1 MKKQQR
7 LLLLLGVLIAVSALT
22 FAVMKREEHK
32 EIIKNTPATVL
43 EMKEID
49 SVSWDYDG
57 SSYAFRKEDGGWV
70 YEADEA
76 FPVDEEKMADLLSQF
91 ASMGAAFTIEEV
103 EDYGQYGLTNPI
115 CTITLTQGEQ
125 TAEIQ
130 LGDYSQMDSQR
141 YASLGDGNVYLLSHD
156 PLEEFDTDLSGLIR
170 QDAALPETVTVE
182 NISVSGGDSYSRDED
197 GGSLNDDD
205 VYFRDADG
213 AALDTDRVDSYI
225 RKLQILELTD
235 YVTYSA
241 TEQDLKDC
249 YLDTPA
255 KTVTVTYTTDEEDA
269 GTQTFT
275 LHLGKEPDKSEDEP
289 GQAYARVGDS
299 PILYRIDGD
308 TYDKLIAC
316 DYNDLRHQR
325 VFCADFAQ
333 ADSLTVTLD
342 GITTEFTYGVPED
355 SEDKEAVWMLN
366 GTEVDLS
373 EVRVALESMTADEF
387 TAAAPTGRQE
397 LTLTVHLDRE
407 GTDSVTITLY
417 RLDGTQCLAQVDGQ
431 SLCYFPR
438 TQAVELIEA
447 LNEILLG

>member
-7 LLLLLGVLIAVSALT
+7 LALLLGVLIAVSALT

-43 EMKEID
+43 EMKDID

-57 SSYAFRKEDGGWV
+57 SSYAFRKENSGWV

-76 FPVDEEKMADLLSQF
+76 FPVDEEKMADLLEQF

-103 EDYGQYGLTNPI
+103 EDYGQYGLTDPV
-115 CTITLTQGEQ
+115 CTITLTQGNR
-125 TAEIQ
+125 TAEIR

-170 QDAALPETVTVE
+170 QDKTIPDSVTVE
-182 NISVSGGDSYSRDED
+182 NIAVSGGDSYSRDEN
-197 GGSLNDDD
+197 GVSLDDDD
-205 VYFRDADG
+205 VYFRDSDG
-213 AALDTDRVDSYI
+213 AALDTDRVDAYV

-235 YVTYSA
+235 YVTYNAS
-241 TEQDLKDC
+241 EQELKDC

-255 KTVTVTYTTDEEDA
+255 KTITVTYTPDEEDA
-269 GTQTFT
+269 QAQTFT
-275 LHLGKEPDKSEDEP
+275 LHLGKEPDKGEDEP

-299 PILYRIDGD
+299 PILYRMDSD
-308 TYDKLIAC
+308 TYDKLMAC

-325 VFCADFAQ
+325 VFYADFAQ

-342 GITTEFTYGVPED
+342 GVTTEFTYGVPED
-355 SEDKEAVWMLN
+355 SEDQNAVWMLN
-366 GTEVDLS
+366 GEEVDLS
-373 EVRVALESMTADEF
+373 EVQVALESMTADEF
-387 TAAAPTGRQE
+387 TSAAPTGRQE
-397 LTLTVHLDRE
+397 LSLTVHLNRE
-407 GTDSVTITLY
+407 GADTVTIALY
-417 RLDGTQCLAQVDGQ
+417 RLDGAQCLAQVDGQ

-438 TQAVELIEA
+438 TQAVALIEA

>member
-1 MKKQQR
+1 MKKRQR
-7 LLLLLGVLIAVSALT
+7 LALLLGVLIAVSALT

-43 EMKEID
+43 EMKDID
-49 SVSWDYDG
+49 SVSWDYDS

-91 ASMGAAFTIEEV
+91 ASMGEAFTIEEV
-103 EDYGQYGLTNPI
+103 EDYGQYGLTSPI

-170 QDAALPETVTVE
+170 QDAVLPETVTVE
-182 NISVSGGDSYSRDED
+182 NISVSGGDSYSRDENGD
-197 GGSLNDDD
+197 RLNDDD

-235 YVTYSA
+235 YVTYNA
-241 TEQDLKDC
+241 TEQELKDC

-255 KTVTVTYTTDEEDA
+255 KTVTVTYTTDEENA

-289 GQAYARVGDS
+289 GQAYARVG
-299 PILYRIDGD
+299 
-308 TYDKLIAC
+308 A
-316 DYNDLRHQR
+316 
-325 VFCADFAQ
+325 
-333 ADSLTVTLD
+333 
-342 GITTEFTYGVPED
+342 
-355 SEDKEAVWMLN
+355 
-366 GTEVDLS
+366 
-373 EVRVALESMTADEF
+373 
-387 TAAAPTGRQE
+387 GR
-397 LTLTVHLDRE
+397 
-407 GTDSVTITLY
+407 S
-417 RLDGTQCLAQVDGQ
+417 
-431 SLCYFPR
+431 
-438 TQAVELIEA
+438 
-447 LNEILLG
+447 

>member
-7 LLLLLGVLIAVSALT
+7 LALLLGVLIAVSALT

-43 EMKEID
+43 EMKDID

-57 SSYAFRKEDGGWV
+57 SGYAFRKEDGSWV

-76 FPVDEEKMADLLSQF
+76 FPVDEGKMADLLEQF

-103 EDYGQYGLTNPI
+103 EDYGQYGLTDPV
-115 CTITLTQGEQ
+115 CTITLTQGDQ
-125 TAEIQ
+125 ITEIR

-170 QDAALPETVTVE
+170 QDKTIPDSVTVE
-182 NISVSGGDSYSRDED
+182 SISVSGGDSYSRDEN
-197 GGSLNDDD
+197 GVSLDDDD
-205 VYFRDADG
+205 VYFRDSDG
-213 AALDTDRVDSYI
+213 AALDTDRVDAYI

-235 YVTYSA
+235 YVTYNA
-241 TEQDLKDC
+241 TEQELKDC

-255 KTVTVTYTTDEEDA
+255 KTITVTYTPDEEDA
-269 GTQTFT
+269 QAQTFT

-299 PILYRIDGD
+299 PILYRMDSD
-308 TYDKLIAC
+308 TYDKLMAC

-325 VFCADFAQ
+325 VFYADFAQ
-333 ADSLTVTLD
+333 ADGLTVTLD
-342 GITTEFTYGVPED
+342 GVTTEFTYGVPED
-355 SEDKEAVWMLN
+355 SEDQNAVWMLN
-366 GTEVDLS
+366 GEEVDLS
-373 EVRVALESMTADEF
+373 EVQVALESMTADEF
-387 TAAAPTGRQE
+387 TSAAPTGRQE
-397 LTLTVHLDRE
+397 LSLTVHLNRE
-407 GTDSVTITLY
+407 GADTVTIALY
-417 RLDGTQCLAQVDGQ
+417 RLDGAQCLAQVDGQ

-438 TQAVELIEA
+438 TQAVALIEA

>member
-7 LLLLLGVLIAVSALT
+7 LALLLGVLIAVSALT

-43 EMKEID
+43 EMKDID

-57 SSYAFRKEDGGWV
+57 SGYAFRKENSGWV
-70 YEADEA
+70 YEADEV
-76 FPVDEEKMADLLSQF
+76 FPVDEEKMADLLEQF

-103 EDYGQYGLTNPI
+103 EDYGQYGLTDPV
-115 CTITLTQGEQ
+115 CTITLTQGDQ
-125 TAEIQ
+125 TAEIR

-170 QDAALPETVTVE
+170 QDKTIPDSVTVE
-182 NISVSGGDSYSRDED
+182 NIAVSGGDSYSRDEN
-197 GGSLNDDD
+197 GGSLDDD
-205 VYFRDADG
+205 DIYFRDSDG
-213 AALDTDRVDSYI
+213 AALDTDRVDAYV
-225 RKLQILELTD
+225 RKLQILEFTD
-235 YVTYSA
+235 YVTYNA

-255 KTVTVTYTTDEEDA
+255 KTITVTYTPDEEDA
-269 GTQTFT
+269 QAQTFT
-275 LHLGKEPDKSEDEP
+275 LHLDKEPDKSEDEP

-299 PILYRIDGD
+299 PILYRMDSD
-308 TYDKLIAC
+308 TYDKLMAC

-325 VFCADFAQ
+325 VFYADFAQ

-342 GITTEFTYGVPED
+342 GVTTEFTYGVPED
-355 SEDKEAVWMLN
+355 SEDQDAVWMLN
-366 GTEVDLS
+366 GEEVDLS
-373 EVRVALESMTADEF
+373 EVQVALESMTADEF
-387 TAAAPTGRQE
+387 TSAAPTGRQE
-397 LTLTVHLDRE
+397 LSLTVHLNRE
-407 GTDSVTITLY
+407 GADTVTIALY
-417 RLDGTQCLAQVDGQ
+417 RLDGAQCLAQVDGQ

-438 TQAVELIEA
+438 TQAVALIEA